1 MSIRGL
7 IVLSEILSSL
17 SAFGQIPGNDLA
29 RRALEQRALTQLAAG
44 LSTDDRIRMYQ
55 RLAQARPDQ
64 AHYQNLLAAAF
75 LQKVRETTDFSYLD
89 RASRILDGVLTENG
103 EDYEALRLRTEV
115 ELERHEFAQAAE
127 SARRLIAIAPN
138 DSWNFGTLGDALIEL
153 GEYDQAAD
161 AYQRMV
167 DIKPDLA
174 SYNRAAYFRF
184 LYGDAAGA
192 IDIMK
197 QAIAAGSPMP
207 ENIAWCQVELG
218 SFYLKFGS
226 LDDAERAYSAALQLF
241 RNYHSALAGLGRVAK
256 LRGKISPA
264 IEFYKNAQM
273 GTPLPEYAAAL
284 HDLYLAGGNK
294 EEARKQMELI
304 DVTDRLGQAAKER
317 LNRNL
322 AMIYADH
329 DCKLDRA
336 LQLAKAELETRKDIY
351 TWDAVAWA
359 LFKNGKAE
367 EAQAAIQKALA
378 LHTPEPMFYTHAL
391 KIARALGR
399 TQEAEE
405 YRRQALA
412 FNPSFQENAF

>member
-1 MSIRGL
+1 VSIRGL
-7 IVLSEILSSL
+7 IFFST
-17 SAFGQIPGNDLA
+17 SAFAQISGNDLA
-29 RRALEQRALTQLAAG
+29 RRAIEQRAVTQQAAG
-44 LSTDDRIRMYQ
+44 LPTDDRIRMYQ

-64 AHYQNLLAAAF
+64 PHYQNLLAAAF

-89 RASRILDGVLTENG
+89 RASRILEAVLARNG
-103 EDYEALRLRTEV
+103 EDYEALRLCTEV
-115 ELERHEFAQAAE
+115 ELERHQFTQAAD
-127 SARRLIAIAPN
+127 SARRLIAVAPN

-167 DIKPDLA
+167 DIKPDLS

-184 LYGDAAGA
+184 LYGDTRGA

-218 SFYLKFGS
+218 HLYLKFGR
-226 LDDAERAYSAALQLF
+226 LDDAERAYSTALQLF
-241 RNYHSALAGLGRVAK
+241 KNYHSALAGLGHVAK
-256 LRGKISPA
+256 LRGKTRPA
-264 IEFYKNAQM
+264 IEYYKNAQA

-284 HDLYLAGGNK
+284 HDLYLATGNK

-304 DVTDRLGQAAKER
+304 DVIDRLGQAAKER

-329 DCKLDRA
+329 DYKLGRA
-336 LQLAKAELETRKDIY
+336 LELARAELETRKDIY
-351 TWDAVAWA
+351 TWDALAWT
-359 LFKNGKAE
+359 LFKNGKPE
-367 EAQAAIQKALA
+367 EGRTAIEKALA
-378 LHTPEPMFYTHAL
+378 LHTPEPMFYMHAL
-391 KIARALGR
+391 KIAGALGH

-412 FNPSFQENAF
+412 FNPSFQENSF